1 MKHPSPSGAT
11 LCNASML
18 FRQCLS
24 HPTCSPPTAAARSG
38 LRPSPRTPTRTCN
51 RTRTPRWTL
60 SPWALVIASGFLM
73 LNTPTTTAFDIDA
86 CSAGCPQLDTLKQSR
101 MPAKA
106 PSTCNVPLGMESL
119 VITDAQITASSAH
132 DMGFVGPQHARFEAK
147 DKRPNEAICHG
158 ANDDRRPESK
168 SPLLTSVRTK
178 LKTDNNGGA
187 WCPKHMVSNALK
199 EYLQV
204 DLLQTHVITAIRTQ
218 GRFGKGQGQEYT
230 EAYVLEYWRPGFD
243 KWQRWKN
250 IQGKE
255 ILPGNIN
262 TYSEVE
268 NALQPII
275 FASKIRIYPYG
286 QYDRTVCLRAEI
298 VGCPWEEGIV
308 SYSIPKGVQRGMEVD
323 LSDKTYDGN
332 EQGDRYVEGLGQ
344 LVDGQKGKDNFRTDI
359 HGFGKGYEWIGWRND
374 TPGLLGKPVE
384 IVFEFDTVRNFSAI
398 VLHTN
403 NMFTKDVQVFVHAK
417 VFFSIGGRY
426 FSGEP
431 VQFSYMP
438 DTIMDHAR
446 DVTIKLHHR
455 VGKYLKINLYFA
467 VKWIMLSEISFIS
480 VPALGNF
487 TDEQEQRGISP
498 SQAQDTHDDTK
509 SKEYQPNKNK
519 PNGVGGSAGGLGE
532 GVATAGSD
540 SGGNGKFNNGPQL
553 IAPRPIDQEPNDANF
568 IGVVIVVLTTIIIL
582 LVAIILFI
590 VSRTKRARG
599 SNVLDAFQY
608 SFNPNTLGGNGDKH
622 RPNGNSIK
630 ASVDDNDSIGKNS
643 LYHEPFNVNMY
654 TSGVNGYA
662 AVNDLQCN
670 MTPDYTDVPEGGYAV
685 PHMQDYMPS
694 SKMGGGGA
702 GGAGYVNVRRTP
714 PPPLSSI
721 FPRPP
726 TVPPPPMEKYYAT
739 TAIFKPLKGPGSER
753 SGGSGSS
760 NTNTVSSGGGKSS
773 HSHSSQDHSG
783 IYDDGIGTM
792 NSNATAPMINPY
804 GGGNSS
810 AAAEFQRARTYN
822 FRSYPDNL

>member
-1 MKHPSPSGAT
+1 MKHTSPSGAT
-11 LCNASML
+11 SSYISM
-18 FRQCLS
+18 FSRQCLS
-24 HPTCSPPTAAARSG
+24 HPARSPPTPTATPTAAAP
-38 LRPSPRTPTRTCN
+38 RPPN
-51 RTRTPRWTL
+51 RAPRWPLGLWT
-60 SPWALVIASGFLM
+60 LVIASGCLM
-73 LNTPTTTAFDIDA
+73 LNAPTTMAFDIA
-86 CSAGCPQLDTLKQSR
+86 
-101 MPAKA
+101 
-106 PSTCNVPLGMESL
+106 TCNVPLGMESL
-119 VITDAQITASSAH
+119 LITDAQITASSAH
-132 DMGFVGPQHARFEAK
+132 DMAFVGPQHAR
-147 DKRPNEAICHG
+147 
-158 ANDDRRPESK
+158 
-168 SPLLTSVRTK
+168 
-178 LKTDNNGGA
+178 LKTDTDGGA

-275 FASKIRIYPYG
+275 LASKIRIYPYG

-332 EQGDRYVEGLGQ
+332 EQGDRYVDGLGQ

-480 VPALGNF
+480 VPAMGNF
-487 TDEQEQRGISP
+487 TDEQEQRSNSP
-498 SQAQDTHDDTK
+498 SQAQDVHDETK
-509 SKEYQPNKNK
+509 GSEYQANRNK
-519 PNGVGGSAGGLGE
+519 PNGVGGAAGGLGE
-532 GVATAGSD
+532 GVAAAGGD
-540 SGGNGKFNNGPQL
+540 SGGNNKYNNGPQL

-608 SFNPNTLGGNGDKH
+608 SFNPNTLGGNVDKH

-694 SKMGGGGA
+694 SKMGGGA
-702 GGAGYVNVRRTP
+702 PGGGGYVNVRRTP

-753 SGGSGSS
+753 SGCSS

-773 HSHSSQDHSG
+773 HSHSSHCSTGGPDHSG

-792 NSNATAPMINPY
+792 NSKATAPMINPY
-804 GGGNSS
+804 SSGNSS
-810 AAAEFQRARTYN
+810 SAAAAAAAEFQRARTYN

>member
-1 MKHPSPSGAT
+1 MMYSLPCEAIIINIIMFS
-11 LCNASML
+11 
-18 FRQCLS
+18 RQCLS
-24 HPTCSPPTAAARSG
+24 NLIRSIPTSAAPRPPIRT
-38 LRPSPRTPTRTCN
+38 LRWRRE
-51 RTRTPRWTL
+51 L
-60 SPWALVIASGFLM
+60 SLLVLVITSDCIM
-73 LNTPTTTAFDIDA
+73 LNAPTTTAFDIA
-86 CSAGCPQLDTLKQSR
+86 
-101 MPAKA
+101 
-106 PSTCNVPLGMESL
+106 TCKVPLGMESL
-119 VITDAQITASSAH
+119 FITDAQITASSAH
-132 DMGFVGPQHARFEAK
+132 DMGFVGPQHAR
-147 DKRPNEAICHG
+147 
-158 ANDDRRPESK
+158 
-168 SPLLTSVRTK
+168 

-199 EYLQV
+199 EYLQI

-230 EAYVLEYWRPGFD
+230 EAYVLEYWRAGFD

-268 NALQPII
+268 NVLQPII

-298 VGCPWEEGIV
+298 VGCQWDDGIV

-332 EQGDRYVEGLGQ
+332 EQGDRYVDGLGQ

-359 HGFGKGYEWIGWRND
+359 HGFGKGYEWVGWRND
-374 TPGLLGKPVE
+374 TPGLLGNPVE

-398 VLHTN
+398 VIHTN
-403 NMFTKDVQVFVHAK
+403 NMFTKDVQVFMHAK
-417 VFFSIGGRY
+417 VFFSVGGRY

-487 TDEQEQRGISP
+487 TEEQDQLSN
-498 SQAQDTHDDTK
+498 SASHAQDTHDVIRNN
-509 SKEYQPNKNK
+509 EFQRNNNMPI
-519 PNGVGGSAGGLGE
+519 GAGGP
-532 GVATAGSD
+532 AGSLGKGLSSA
-540 SGGNGKFNNGPQL
+540 SGGNSKYKNGPQL

-590 VSRTKRARG
+590 ISRAKRARG

-608 SFNPNTLGGNGDKH
+608 SFNPNSLGGNVDKH
-622 RPNGNSIK
+622 RQNGSSIK

-662 AVNDLQCN
+662 AVNELQCSI
-670 MTPDYTDVPEGGYAV
+670 TPDYTDVPEGGYAV
-685 PHMQDYMPS
+685 PHVQDYMPS
-694 SKMGGGGA
+694 SKMAGGAEGGGG
-702 GGAGYVNVRRTP
+702 YLKVRRTP

-726 TVPPPPMEKYYAT
+726 TAPPPPMEKYYAT
-739 TAIFKPLKGPGSER
+739 TTIFKPLKGPGSER
-753 SGGSGSS
+753 SGCSS

-773 HSHSSQDHSG
+773 LSHSSQCSTSCGRAHSG

-792 NSNATAPMINPY
+792 NSKVATPMINPY
-804 GGGNSS
+804 SSGNGSS
-810 AAAEFQRARTYN
+810 ASTAVAAAEFQRARTYN
-822 FRSYPDNL
+822 FRSYHDNL

>member
-1 MKHPSPSGAT
+1 
-11 LCNASML
+11 ML
-18 FRQCLS
+18 WGGG
-24 HPTCSPPTAAARSG
+24 CSP
-38 LRPSPRTPTRTCN
+38 
-51 RTRTPRWTL
+51 L
-60 SPWALVIASGFLM
+60 SC
-73 LNTPTTTAFDIDA
+73 AFH
-86 CSAGCPQLDTLKQSR
+86 P
-101 MPAKA
+101 
-106 PSTCNVPLGMESL
+106 TCNVPLGMESL
-119 VITDAQITASSAH
+119 AITDAQITASSAH
-132 DMGFVGPQHARFEAK
+132 DTGFVGPQHAR
-147 DKRPNEAICHG
+147 
-158 ANDDRRPESK
+158 
-168 SPLLTSVRTK
+168 

-298 VGCPWEEGIV
+298 VGCPWEEGIM

-332 EQGDRYVEGLGQ
+332 EQGDRFVDGLGQ

-487 TDEQEQRGISP
+487 TDEQEQRSNLPGL
-498 SQAQDTHDDTK
+498 AQDTREYPLQ
-509 SKEYQPNKNK
+509 SNEYQHNHGKNK
-519 PNGVGGSAGGLGE
+519 PNGVGGSAGGPGG
-532 GVATAGSD
+532 GVASADGE
-540 SGGNGKFNNGPQL
+540 SGGNSKYNNGPQL

-608 SFNPNTLGGNGDKH
+608 SFNPNTLGGNVDKH
-622 RPNGNSIK
+622 RPNGTSIK

-685 PHMQDYMPS
+685 PHMQDYLPS
-694 SKMGGGGA
+694 SKVGGPGGP
-702 GGAGYVNVRRTP
+702 GGYVNVRRTP

-753 SGGSGSS
+753 SAGSSS

-773 HSHSSQDHSG
+773 HSHNSGQEHSG
-783 IYDDGIGTM
+783 IYDDGMGTM
-792 NSNATAPMINPY
+792 NSQSTAPMINPY
-804 GGGNSS
+804 SSGNSS
-810 AAAEFQRARTYN
+810 AAAAAAAAAEFQRARTYN

>member
-1 MKHPSPSGAT
+1 MKHLSSSEAIII
-11 LCNASML
+11 NIIMFS
-18 FRQCLS
+18 RQCLS
-24 HPTCSPPTAAARSG
+24 NTTCLIPTFAAFRPPIHTLRWRWELSLWAMVITSG
-38 LRPSPRTPTRTCN
+38 C
-51 RTRTPRWTL
+51 
-60 SPWALVIASGFLM
+60 LM
-73 LNTPTTTAFDIDA
+73 LNAPTTTAFDIA
-86 CSAGCPQLDTLKQSR
+86 
-101 MPAKA
+101 
-106 PSTCNVPLGMESL
+106 TCNVPLGMESL

-132 DMGFVGPQHARFEAK
+132 DMGFVGPQHAR
-147 DKRPNEAICHG
+147 
-158 ANDDRRPESK
+158 
-168 SPLLTSVRTK
+168 
-178 LKTDNNGGA
+178 LKNDNNGGA
-187 WCPKHMVSNALK
+187 WCPKHMVSNALN

-286 QYDRTVCLRAEI
+286 QYDRTVCLRVEI
-298 VGCPWEEGIV
+298 VGCPWDEGIV
-308 SYSIPKGVQRGMEVD
+308 SYSIPKGVQRGMELD

-332 EQGDRYVEGLGQ
+332 EQGDRYVDGLGQ

-374 TPGLLGKPVE
+374 TPGLLGNPVE

-487 TDEQEQRGISP
+487 TDERSNSA
-498 SQAQDTHDDTK
+498 SQAHDTRDDIR
-509 SKEYQPNKNK
+509 SNEFQRNKNK
-519 PNGVGGSAGGLGE
+519 PIGGGGFAGGLGE
-532 GVATAGSD
+532 GLASAAGD
-540 SGGNGKFNNGPQL
+540 SGGNSKYKNGPQL

-590 VSRTKRARG
+590 ISRAKRARG

-608 SFNPNTLGGNGDKH
+608 SFNPNTLGGNVDKH
-622 RPNGNSIK
+622 RHNGNSIK

-662 AVNDLQCN
+662 AVNDFQCN

-685 PHMQDYMPS
+685 PHMQDFMPS
-694 SKMGGGGA
+694 SKMA
-702 GGAGYVNVRRTP
+702 GGAAGGDGYVNVRRTP
-714 PPPLSSI
+714 PPPLSSL

-753 SGGSGSS
+753 SPCSS

-773 HSHSSQDHSG
+773 HSHCSSSCGQDHSG

-792 NSNATAPMINPY
+792 NSKVTATMNNPY
-804 GGGNSS
+804 SSGNSS
-810 AAAEFQRARTYN
+810 STSTAAAAAEFQRARTYN

>member
-1 MKHPSPSGAT
+1 
-11 LCNASML
+11 
-18 FRQCLS
+18 
-24 HPTCSPPTAAARSG
+24 
-38 LRPSPRTPTRTCN
+38 
-51 RTRTPRWTL
+51 
-60 SPWALVIASGFLM
+60 
-73 LNTPTTTAFDIDA
+73 
-86 CSAGCPQLDTLKQSR
+86 
-101 MPAKA
+101 
-106 PSTCNVPLGMESL
+106 MESL

-132 DMGFVGPQHARFEAK
+132 DMGFVGPQHAR
-147 DKRPNEAICHG
+147 
-158 ANDDRRPESK
+158 
-168 SPLLTSVRTK
+168 

-487 TDEQEQRGISP
+487 TDEQEQRSISP
-498 SQAQDTHDDTK
+498 SQNQPDDAR
-509 SKEYQPNKNK
+509 SKEYQSNKNK
-519 PNGVGGSAGGLGE
+519 PNGVGGSGGGLGE

-540 SGGNGKFNNGPQL
+540 SGGNNKFSNGPQL

-608 SFNPNTLGGNGDKH
+608 SFNPNTLGGNVDKH

-670 MTPDYTDVPEGGYAV
+670 MTPDYTDVPEGEVASVNAKDRSRPTAAGGDTPGNATKSMGEGGNG
-685 PHMQDYMPS
+685 HEGAKS
-694 SKMGGGGA
+694 GSGNGLGGGVPSGVMRA
-702 GGAGYVNVRRTP
+702 QKNRLCEIIYTEIRMRMHQILRGRYVAIFVMAHANDDKAYRDTAKHKELEQLT
-714 PPPLSSI
+714 PLSNQETKRSE
-721 FPRPP
+721 
-726 TVPPPPMEKYYAT
+726 T
-739 TAIFKPLKGPGSER
+739 KPSRLPI
-753 SGGSGSS
+753 
-760 NTNTVSSGGGKSS
+760 
-773 HSHSSQDHSG
+773 
-783 IYDDGIGTM
+783 IYKVELRICQ
-792 NSNATAPMINPY
+792 P
-804 GGGNSS
+804 
-810 AAAEFQRARTYN
+810 
-822 FRSYPDNL
+822 

>member
-1 MKHPSPSGAT
+1 MMDRTESSNK
-11 LCNASML
+11 ML
-18 FRQCLS
+18 FSRQCLS
-24 HPTCSPPTAAARSG
+24 STATTTTNPRSSTSSFTLATRMHSRVRHLTC
-38 LRPSPRTPTRTCN
+38 PSN
-51 RTRTPRWTL
+51 KFFGNWQL
-60 SPWALVIASGFLM
+60 SLLALMIASGALM
-73 LNTPTTTAFDIDA
+73 LNTPTIAAFDIA
-86 CSAGCPQLDTLKQSR
+86 
-101 MPAKA
+101 
-106 PSTCNVPLGMESL
+106 TCNVPLGMESGA
-119 VITDAQITASSAH
+119 ITDAQITASSAH
-132 DMGFVGPQHARFEAK
+132 DTGFVGPQHAR
-147 DKRPNEAICHG
+147 
-158 ANDDRRPESK
+158 
-168 SPLLTSVRTK
+168 

-199 EYLQV
+199 EYLQI

-230 EAYVLEYWRPGFD
+230 EFYVLEYWRPGFD

-250 IQGKE
+250 TQGKE
-255 ILPGNIN
+255 ILSGNIN

-298 VGCPWEEGIV
+298 VGCPWQEGIV

-332 EQGDRYVEGLGQ
+332 EQGDRYVDGLGQ

-374 TPGLLGKPVE
+374 TPGLLSKPVE
-384 IVFEFDTVRNFSAI
+384 IAFEFDTVRNFSAV

-480 VPALGNF
+480 VPAMGNF
-487 TDEQEQRGISP
+487 TDEQEQRSNSP
-498 SQAQDTHDDTK
+498 SQALDTR
-509 SKEYQPNKNK
+509 EYPLQSNDYQHNHNNKNK
-519 PNGVGGSAGGLGE
+519 LNGPGQGGGGPG
-532 GVATAGSD
+532 GANGAPSSGGSD
-540 SGGNGKFNNGPQL
+540 SHNNNNNYNNGPQL
-553 IAPRPIDQEPNDANF
+553 IAPRPIDQEPNNANF

-608 SFNPNTLGGNGDKH
+608 SFNPNTLGGNVDKH

-694 SKMGGGGA
+694 TKMANASGVGGGG
-702 GGAGYVNVRRTP
+702 GYVNVRRTP

-739 TAIFKPLKGPGSER
+739 TAIFKPIKGAGSSV
-753 SGGSGSS
+753 SGGS
-760 NTNTVSSGGGKSS
+760 NTNTVSSGGGKSN
-773 HSHSSQDHSG
+773 HSQEHNG
-783 IYDDGIGTM
+783 IYDDGMGTM
-792 NSNATAPMINPY
+792 NSQSTAPMINPY
-804 GGGNSS
+804 SSNGGGNSAAA

>member
-1 MKHPSPSGAT
+1 
-11 LCNASML
+11 
-18 FRQCLS
+18 
-24 HPTCSPPTAAARSG
+24 
-38 LRPSPRTPTRTCN
+38 
-51 RTRTPRWTL
+51 
-60 SPWALVIASGFLM
+60 
-73 LNTPTTTAFDIDA
+73 
-86 CSAGCPQLDTLKQSR
+86 
-101 MPAKA
+101 
-106 PSTCNVPLGMESL
+106 MESGT
-119 VITDAQITASSAH
+119 ITDAQITASSAH
-132 DMGFVGPQHARFEAK
+132 DTGFVGPQHAR
-147 DKRPNEAICHG
+147 
-158 ANDDRRPESK
+158 
-168 SPLLTSVRTK
+168 

-268 NALQPII
+268 NAMQPII

-332 EQGDRYVEGLGQ
+332 EQGDRYVDGLGQ

-374 TPGLLGKPVE
+374 TPGLLSKPVE

-403 NMFTKDVQVFVHAK
+403 NMYTKDVQVFVHAK

-480 VPALGNF
+480 VPAMGNF
-487 TDEQEQRGISP
+487 TDEQEQRNNAPGI
-498 SQAQDTHDDTK
+498 AQDTR
-509 SKEYQPNKNK
+509 EYPLQSNDYQHNHNKNK
-519 PNGVGGSAGGLGE
+519 MNGGIAGGAG
-532 GVATAGSD
+532 GGGASNGGATDAT
-540 SGGNGKFNNGPQL
+540 GNNNNFNNGPQL
-553 IAPRPIDQEPNDANF
+553 IAPRPIDQEPSEANF

-608 SFNPNTLGGNGDKH
+608 SFNPNTLGGNVDKH

-630 ASVDDNDSIGKNS
+630 ASVDDSDSIGKNS

-685 PHMQDYMPS
+685 PHMQDYMPAT
-694 SKMGGGGA
+694 KMANAVG
-702 GGAGYVNVRRTP
+702 GYVNVRRTP

-739 TAIFKPLKGPGSER
+739 TAIFKPIKGGGGGSST
-753 SGGSGSS
+753 SGGGS

-773 HSHSSQDHSG
+773 HSNQDQLNG
-783 IYDDGIGTM
+783 IYDDGMGTM
-792 NSNATAPMINPY
+792 NTQSTAPMINPY
-804 GGGNSS
+804 TSGNS
-810 AAAEFQRARTYN
+810 AAAAAAAADFQRARTYN

>member
-1 MKHPSPSGAT
+1 MTHSLSAKSLNKS
-11 LCNASML
+11 SYKM
-18 FRQCLS
+18 FSRQCLS
-24 HPTCSPPTAAARSG
+24 S
-38 LRPSPRTPTRTCN
+38 SPRSSYSRSIPTTITSPSSLSSISDQSRVRPTRN
-51 RTRTPRWTL
+51 WNGNGNWNL
-60 SPWALVIASGFLM
+60 SLLALIIASGCLM
-73 LNTPTTTAFDIDA
+73 LNTPAIAAFDIA
-86 CSAGCPQLDTLKQSR
+86 
-101 MPAKA
+101 
-106 PSTCNVPLGMESL
+106 TCNVPLGMESGA
-119 VITDAQITASSAH
+119 ITDAQITASSAH
-132 DMGFVGPQHARFEAK
+132 DTGFVGPQHAR
-147 DKRPNEAICHG
+147 
-158 ANDDRRPESK
+158 
-168 SPLLTSVRTK
+168 

-250 IQGKE
+250 TQGKE

-332 EQGDRYVEGLGQ
+332 EQGDRYVDGLGQ

-403 NMFTKDVQVFVHAK
+403 NMYTKDVQVFVHAK

-480 VPALGNF
+480 VPAMGNF
-487 TDEQEQRGISP
+487 TDEQEQRNNAPGTAP
-498 SQAQDTHDDTK
+498 DTR
-509 SKEYQPNKNK
+509 EYPLQSNDYQHNQHGKNK
-519 PNGVGGSAGGLGE
+519 MNGGN
-532 GVATAGSD
+532 
-540 SGGNGKFNNGPQL
+540 SGGDTNGGATDATGSSSNNNNYNNGPQL
-553 IAPRPIDQEPNDANF
+553 IAPRPIDQEPNEANF

-608 SFNPNTLGGNGDKH
+608 SFNPNTLGGNVDKH

-685 PHMQDYMPS
+685 PHMQDYMPA
-694 SKMGGGGA
+694 SKMANAA
-702 GGAGYVNVRRTP
+702 GVGGYVNVRRTP

-739 TAIFKPLKGPGSER
+739 TAIFKPIKGGSA
-753 SGGSGSS
+753 SGGS

-773 HSHSSQDHSG
+773 HSNQDQLNG
-783 IYDDGIGTM
+783 IYDDGMGTM
-792 NSNATAPMINPY
+792 NSQSTAPMINPY
-804 GGGNSS
+804 TSGNSAAAAAA

>member
-1 MKHPSPSGAT
+1 MESGA
-11 LCNASML
+11 
-18 FRQCLS
+18 
-24 HPTCSPPTAAARSG
+24 
-38 LRPSPRTPTRTCN
+38 
-51 RTRTPRWTL
+51 
-60 SPWALVIASGFLM
+60 
-73 LNTPTTTAFDIDA
+73 
-86 CSAGCPQLDTLKQSR
+86 
-101 MPAKA
+101 
-106 PSTCNVPLGMESL
+106 
-119 VITDAQITASSAH
+119 ITDSQITASSAH
-132 DMGFVGPQHARFEAK
+132 DTGFVGPQHAR
-147 DKRPNEAICHG
+147 
-158 ANDDRRPESK
+158 
-168 SPLLTSVRTK
+168 

-204 DLLQTHVITAIRTQ
+204 DLLHTHVITAIRTQ

-268 NALQPII
+268 NALQSIV

-286 QYDRTVCLRAEI
+286 QYDRTICLRAEI
-298 VGCPWEEGIV
+298 IGCPWKDGIV

-323 LSDKTYDGN
+323 LSDKTYDGI
-332 EQGDRYVEGLGQ
+332 EQADRYVNGLGQ

-374 TPGLLGKPVE
+374 TSGLLGKPVE
-384 IVFEFDTVRNFSAI
+384 IVFEFETVRNFSAI

-417 VFFSIGGRY
+417 VFFSIGGHY

-438 DTIMDHAR
+438 DIIMDHAR

-455 VGKYLKINLYFA
+455 VGKFLKINLYFA
-467 VKWIMLSEISFIS
+467 VKWIMLSEISFAS
-480 VPALGNF
+480 VPAIGNF
-487 TDEQEQRGISP
+487 TDQQEQRSSHTSP
-498 SQAQDTHDDTK
+498 AQD
-509 SKEYQPNKNK
+509 SREYPLQSNEFQYIHNKNK
-519 PNGVGGSAGGLGE
+519 LNAPSGSSGSVL
-532 GVATAGSD
+532 AGSHPPGGVE
-540 SGGNGKFNNGPQL
+540 SGGNSKQKNGPLL

-599 SNVLDAFQY
+599 SNVLDVFQY
-608 SFNPNTLGGNGDKH
+608 NFNPNTLGGNADKH

-630 ASVDDNDSIGKNS
+630 ASADDNDSIGKNS

-685 PHMQDYMPS
+685 PHMQDYMSS
-694 SKMGGGGA
+694 SKLVSSGGG
-702 GGAGYVNVRRTP
+702 GYVNVRRTP

-726 TVPPPPMEKYYAT
+726 TVPPPPIEKYYAT
-739 TAIFKPLKGPGSER
+739 TAIFKPLKGTGSER
-753 SGGSGSS
+753 SSGS

-773 HSHSSQDHSG
+773 HSHISQDQNG
-783 IYDDGIGTM
+783 IYDDGMGTM
-792 NSNATAPMINPY
+792 NSQSTAPMIHPY
-804 GGGNSS
+804 SSGNSS
-810 AAAEFQRARTYN
+810 SAAAAAAAEFQRARTYN

>member
-1 MKHPSPSGAT
+1 MKHLSSSEAIII
-11 LCNASML
+11 NIIMFS
-18 FRQCLS
+18 RQCLS
-24 HPTCSPPTAAARSG
+24 NTTRFIPTFAASRPPIHTLRWRWELSLWAMVITSG
-38 LRPSPRTPTRTCN
+38 C
-51 RTRTPRWTL
+51 
-60 SPWALVIASGFLM
+60 LM
-73 LNTPTTTAFDIDA
+73 LNAPTTTAFDIV
-86 CSAGCPQLDTLKQSR
+86 
-101 MPAKA
+101 
-106 PSTCNVPLGMESL
+106 TCNVPLGMESL

-132 DMGFVGPQHARFEAK
+132 DMGFVGPQHAR
-147 DKRPNEAICHG
+147 
-158 ANDDRRPESK
+158 
-168 SPLLTSVRTK
+168 
-178 LKTDNNGGA
+178 LKNDNNGGA

-286 QYDRTVCLRAEI
+286 QYDRTVCLRIEI
-298 VGCPWEEGIV
+298 VGCPWDEGIV
-308 SYSIPKGVQRGMEVD
+308 SYSIPKGVQRGMELD

-332 EQGDRYVEGLGQ
+332 EQGDRYVDGLGQ

-374 TPGLLGKPVE
+374 TPGLLGNPVE

-455 VGKYLKINLYFA
+455 VGKYLKINLFFA

-487 TDEQEQRGISP
+487 TDEQDQRRNSA
-498 SQAQDTHDDTK
+498 SQAQDTRDDIR
-509 SKEYQPNKNK
+509 SNEFQRNKNK
-519 PNGVGGSAGGLGE
+519 PIGAGGSAGGLGE
-532 GVATAGSD
+532 GLASAAGD
-540 SGGNGKFNNGPQL
+540 SGGNSKYKNGPQL

-590 VSRTKRARG
+590 ISRAKRARG

-608 SFNPNTLGGNGDKH
+608 SFNPNTLGGNVEKH
-622 RPNGNSIK
+622 RHNGNSIK

-685 PHMQDYMPS
+685 PHMQDFMAP
-694 SKMGGGGA
+694 SKMA
-702 GGAGYVNVRRTP
+702 GGAAGGDGYVNVRRNP
-714 PPPLSSI
+714 PPPLSSL

-753 SGGSGSS
+753 SPCSS

-773 HSHSSQDHSG
+773 HSHSSSSCGQDHSG

-792 NSNATAPMINPY
+792 NSKVTATMINPY
-804 GGGNSS
+804 SSGNSS
-810 AAAEFQRARTYN
+810 STSTAAAAAEFQRARTYN

>member
-1 MKHPSPSGAT
+1 MKHSSKMF
-11 LCNASML
+11 S
-18 FRQCLS
+18 RQCLS
-24 HPTCSPPTAAARSG
+24 PTTKSTITSCPIAKARSCP
-38 LRPSPRTPTRTCN
+38 L
-51 RTRTPRWTL
+51 
-60 SPWALVIASGFLM
+60 ALMIAIGCCCLL
-73 LNTPTTTAFDIDA
+73 LNTSTIQAFDIA
-86 CSAGCPQLDTLKQSR
+86 
-101 MPAKA
+101 
-106 PSTCNVPLGMESL
+106 TCNVPLGMESGA
-119 VITDAQITASSAH
+119 IADAQITASSAH
-132 DMGFVGPQHARFEAK
+132 DTGFVGPQHAR
-147 DKRPNEAICHG
+147 
-158 ANDDRRPESK
+158 
-168 SPLLTSVRTK
+168 

-204 DLLQTHVITAIRTQ
+204 DLLQTHVITAVRTQ

-250 IQGKE
+250 SQGKE

-332 EQGDRYVEGLGQ
+332 EQGDRYVDGLGQ

-374 TPGLLGKPVE
+374 TPGLMGKPVE

-480 VPALGNF
+480 VPAMGNF
-487 TDEQEQRGISP
+487 TDEQEQRNSNSP
-498 SQAQDTHDDTK
+498 SQAQDTR
-509 SKEYQPNKNK
+509 EYPLQSNDYQHNHGKNK
-519 PNGVGGSAGGLGE
+519 MNVGATGGTGDNTGAGGM
-532 GVATAGSD
+532 SS
-540 SGGNGKFNNGPQL
+540 SGGDSKFSNGPQL

-608 SFNPNTLGGNGDKH
+608 SFNPNTLGGNVDKH

-694 SKMGGGGA
+694 TKMANSGVGVGVGVGVGMGG
-702 GGAGYVNVRRTP
+702 GYVNVRRTP

-739 TAIFKPLKGPGSER
+739 TAIFKPIKGAGSGLS
-753 SGGSGSS
+753 SGGTS

-773 HSHSSQDHSG
+773 HSHSSSSANQQQLQQEHNNG
-783 IYDDGIGTM
+783 IYDDGMGTM
-792 NSNATAPMINPY
+792 NSQSTAPMINPY
-804 GGGNSS
+804 SSGNSS
-810 AAAEFQRARTYN
+810 AAAAAAAAAEFQRARTYN